1 MTGKS
6 VNRDILKQ
14 LTGFLGHNTYF

>member
-6 VNRDILKQ
+6 VNWDILKQ